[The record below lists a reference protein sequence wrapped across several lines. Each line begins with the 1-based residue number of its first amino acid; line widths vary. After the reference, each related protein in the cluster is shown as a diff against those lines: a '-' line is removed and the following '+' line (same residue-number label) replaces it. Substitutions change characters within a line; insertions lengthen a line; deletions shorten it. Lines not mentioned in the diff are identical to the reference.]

1 MNNITTEEIL
11 ERLNKR
17 IDYNEIAR
25 ILEHDLNL
33 IASEVA
39 TNFGDDTPVAF
50 QVFFDF
56 AEFDTYINNQAP
68 GEGQGYNDVPVVI
81 SLVNGDYSTEKGPE
95 LYSTTFRIE
104 AFGFEA
110 QKDRLR
116 AIFETFSS
124 LNQGTTLSGMFNS
137 SMTTSFTDFPIMT
150 TPEPYKGEDRMSVFM
165 TWNINFIYT
174 GQLANEVEF
183 ELDGQ
188 KVTIQGFNIKRDR
201 SFKAVQRNGSAET
214 TANVHN
220 QTLILTGTVIYDG
233 SDATKRLLRSAKK
246 LYTDMTEEF
255 NLKITWP
262 SILDENE
269 EPEVDEYKLVL
280 VEGDITVV
288 EGSYVDMSVS

>member
-1 MNNITTEEIL
+1 MNNITEQDIIERL
-11 ERLNKR
+11 ERR
-17 IDYNEIAR
+17 IDYKELAR
-25 ILEHDLNL
+25 ILEHDLNM
-33 IASEVA
+33 ISGQVA
-39 TNFGDDTPVAF
+39 QGDTTPIEF
-50 QVFFDF
+50 KVFFDF
-56 AEFDTYINNQAP
+56 GDFDTHINQQAQ
-68 GEGQGYNDVPVVI
+68 GEGQHHKITPVVI
-81 SLVNGDYSTEKGPE
+81 SLINGDYAVESGPE
-95 LYSTTFRIE
+95 LYSTTYRIE
-104 AFGFEA
+104 AFGFKRDKE
-110 QKDRLR
+110 QLR
-116 AIFETFSS
+116 AVFETFSA
-124 LNQGTTLSGMFNS
+124 LNQGALVSGMFNS
-137 SMTTSFTDFPIMT
+137 SMATSLTDFPIMT

-246 LYTDMTEEF
+246 LNTDMTEEF